1 MPLKKEEKVIAQ
13 QNRTVTIRKNMR
25 CLFGQEFD
33 LTSASSIIAVST
45 GVAKSACDPPV
56 DVQHPSGSKKIGRA
70 SSDTAVHYDG
80 WHPEGSRWS
89 KTGMDM

>member
-1 MPLKKEEKVIAQ
+1 MIAQ
-13 QNRTVTIRKNMR
+13 HNRTMNIKRIMK

-56 DVQHPSGSKKIGRA
+56 DAQHQSGSKKVGLAMTCKGSMILRIN
-70 SSDTAVHYDG
+70 
-80 WHPEGSRWS
+80 PEALF
-89 KTGMDM
+89 